1 MTTLDTP
8 SLALT
13 VSQYKFVE
21 VYGSDFRS
29 SIKDMADTTT
39 RLNLWTWFREESP
52 PDDTGYMWWGHEN
65 IHKISNGLKD
75 NQHSGATFAFCM
87 RVMQAIAKQG
97 FTPWNTVKKVVNTCV
112 TVSN

>member
-21 VYGSDFRS
+21 VYGTDFRHC
-29 SIKDMADTTT
+29 IKDMSDTTT
-39 RLNLWTWFREESP
+39 RLNLWTWFHEESP
-52 PDDTGYMWWGHEN
+52 PDDTGYSWWRHPN
-65 IHKISNGLKD
+65 INKISNGLED

-97 FTPWNTVKKVVNTCV
+97 FTTWNSEKKECSSKGN
-112 TVSN
+112 

>member
-8 SLALT
+8 LPSLAVT
-13 VSQYKFVE
+13 DYKHLD
-21 VYGSDFRS
+21 VYGSDFRPC
-29 SIKDMADTTT
+29 IKDMADTTT